1 MMESALY
8 HGTVT
13 HRRLNPIT
21 HTLRYGIF
29 MMWLDLDELS
39 ALARRLHLF
48 SHERFNLFSFHDC
61 DHGDGQK
68 GGLRRWVERHL
79 HEAGLPI
86 EGGAIRVL
94 CMPRVA
100 GHVFN
105 PISVFFC
112 HRPDGSLAA
121 MIYEVNNTFGERH
134 SYLIPVEGDGAVIRQ
149 VCEKRFYVSP
159 FMPMEMRYRFR
170 VMRPGARASLGITAS
185 EGTVPMIATGFAG
198 ARTAL
203 TDGALLRAFL
213 RMPLLGAKVLAGIHW
228 EALKLWVRGMKIQA
242 RPVAPVQ
249 PVTITR

>member
-1 MMESALY
+1 MESALY
-8 HGTVT
+8 HGSVT
-13 HRRLNPIT
+13 HQRLHPIT
-21 HTLRYGIF
+21 HRLRYGIF
-29 MMWLDLDELS
+29 MVWLDLDELP
-39 ALARRLHLF
+39 ALGRRLRFF
-48 SHERFNLFSFHDC
+48 SHERFNLFSFHDR
-61 DHGDGQK
+61 DHGDGEK

-79 HEAGLPI
+79 CAAGLPI

-100 GHVFN
+100 GHAFN

-112 HRPDGSLAA
+112 HRADGALAA

-134 SYLIPVEGDGAVIRQ
+134 SYLIPVEGDGGVIRQ

-159 FMPMEMRYRFR
+159 FMPMAMLYRFR
-170 VMRPGARASLGITAS
+170 VTRPGARASLAITAS
-185 EGTVPMIATGFAG
+185 EGAVPMIATGFAG

-228 EALKLWVRGMKIQA
+228 EALKLWGRGMKLVA
-242 RPVAPVQ
+242 KPVAPAEA
-249 PVTITR
+249 VTIGQ